1 MNYVCERVR
10 QFKWQQMGR
19 HGGLGRF
26 RCVCVSVCI
35 ALLIWDLT
43 DALSNNEVSTSDI
56 WDHPIGVY
64 LRCCMLGIL
73 IRGIIHDK
81 NTTFDIRGIVH
92 AYGDYTIYNIY
103 NMYMYWLLTIF
114 CGHAVSHRPRINQSR
129 VSSHV

>member
-1 MNYVCERVR
+1 MREYESLSGNKCVD
-10 QFKWQQMGR
+10 MR

-26 RCVCVSVCI
+26 RCVCVTVCI
-35 ALLIWDLT
+35 TLLIWDLT

-92 AYGDYTIYNIY
+92 AYGDYIIYNIICTCTGY
-103 NMYMYWLLTIF
+103 
-114 CGHAVSHRPRINQSR
+114 
-129 VSSHV
+129 